1 MPTASTER
9 LPATGREAGERIAGR
24 DRAAGF
30 LLFVASLGQGSLVAV
45 AEPASPADPDDPVQV
60 ARGAEVY
67 SEACASCHGT
77 ALEGE
82 EDWRSQRPDGTYPA
96 PPHDAEGH
104 TWHHSDKLLF
114 RYIKLGGAEAL
125 GDVPGFRS
133 AMPGFGD
140 ALSDQE
146 IRDVLAFIKS
156 HWPEEMREYQ
166 SAVTER
172 DVE

>member
-1 MPTASTER
+1 MPTASTEAPQTAPGR
-9 LPATGREAGERIAGR
+9 AGGLLGPSLILAVPALL
-24 DRAAGF
+24 AAAAA
-30 LLFVASLGQGSLVAV
+30 LADDPSR
-45 AEPASPADPDDPVQV
+45 ASPDDSEQV
-60 ARGAEVY
+60 VRGARIY
-67 SEACASCHGT
+67 AEACASCHGA

-82 EDWRSQRPDGTYPA
+82 ADWRSQRPDGTYPA

-104 TWHHSDKLLF
+104 TWHHSDRLLF
-114 RYIKLGGAEAL
+114 RYIELGGAEAL

-133 AMPGFGD
+133 AMPGFGET
-140 ALSDQE
+140 LSDQE

-166 SAVTER
+166 RAVTTR